1 MHICMAVAHILH
13 CTFLLHKCIRNSS
26 LKRGTSR
33 RTEKHK
39 EENTMNPLRIVSN
52 WVNYRRTISELSNL
66 SNDTLSDIGVNRYQ
80 IRNIA
85 ARSFR

>member
-1 MHICMAVAHILH
+1 
-13 CTFLLHKCIRNSS
+13 
-26 LKRGTSR
+26 
-33 RTEKHK
+33 
-39 EENTMNPLRIVSN
+39 MNPLRLALN

>member
-1 MHICMAVAHILH
+1 
-13 CTFLLHKCIRNSS
+13 
-26 LKRGTSR
+26 
-33 RTEKHK
+33 
-39 EENTMNPLRIVSN
+39 MNPLRLALN
-52 WVNYRRTISELSNL
+52 WVQYRRTISELSNL

>member
-1 MHICMAVAHILH
+1 
-13 CTFLLHKCIRNSS
+13 
-26 LKRGTSR
+26 
-33 RTEKHK
+33 
-39 EENTMNPLRIVSN
+39 MNPLRIALN
-52 WVNYRRTISELSNL
+52 WVHYRRTIAELSNL

>member
-1 MHICMAVAHILH
+1 MVHQMMHDQKV
-13 CTFLLHKCIRNSS
+13 
-26 LKRGTSR
+26 GTQKS
-33 RTEKHK
+33 K
-39 EENTMNPLRIVSN
+39 EETAMNPLRLALN

>member
-1 MHICMAVAHILH
+1 VYNGVKFEARQNAGAQ
-13 CTFLLHKCIRNSS
+13 KS
-26 LKRGTSR
+26 
-33 RTEKHK
+33 K
-39 EENTMNPLRIVSN
+39 EENIMNPLRIVAN
-52 WVNYRRTISELSNL
+52 YVNYRRTIAELSNL

>member
-1 MHICMAVAHILH
+1 
-13 CTFLLHKCIRNSS
+13 
-26 LKRGTSR
+26 
-33 RTEKHK
+33 
-39 EENTMNPLRIVSN
+39 MNPLRIAIN

-66 SNDTLSDIGVNRYQ
+66 SNDTLQDIGVNRYQ

>member
-1 MHICMAVAHILH
+1 MLFALHNVIICAYNDVKFEARQ
-13 CTFLLHKCIRNSS
+13 K
-26 LKRGTSR
+26 SR
-33 RTEKHK
+33 SKKSK
-39 EENTMNPLRIVSN
+39 EETSMNPLRIALN
-52 WVNYRRTISELSNL
+52 WVQYRRTLSELSNL